1 MRKRLLASLMAMVLL
16 LSLFPISALAV
27 ERDKGSE
34 TPVACAVT
42 EGCTLQ
48 AGHECECVLPDEPE
62 TTEDDPADV
71 SGGDYNANNDTTE
84 IIPDQEEPG
93 EELTAAEQVAAMIA
107 ALPAPEDIDPED
119 EAQMGEVYNQ
129 ISYIYAFAEE
139 NGIDVKDNAAINAV
153 TAALYPVKT
162 LDAPVSDDVS
172 WKSCKA
178 CSEDNPH
185 MISTTAE
192 LDKIRTHIDS
202 NSARITGYFKL
213 TNDIAFKDADFQE
226 GGAYYNQGAGW
237 IPLDGVGWA
246 ISFAGTLDGAGHSI
260 DGIISNV
267 TSLENGLD
275 YKGTGL
281 FSCLTGRVKDLTL
294 QNFRLYDSESSQRE
308 EAGALSGYVN
318 GATIEDVTVLNSE
331 IYGSRCGGIAGYAI
345 NSSFRDC
352 TVQNVTIHSLGNCGG
367 IIGAVRGGVTVENC
381 QVGVSIQDIAGG
393 QTDYHAYNGGIWGGQ
408 GFGDYSGKA
417 NTIKNVIVDF
427 VYKSVNQGYVGGLIG
442 GYHNNGSN
450 TQVGIENAV
459 ITVDIEVG
467 NCNMVGGI
475 FGQLTSHTTLGAST
489 LANVVVI
496 GTIKS
501 TSKTKTVAAIGRVP
515 NSSQITLDKIYS
527 NVTGTEQSQ
536 GLAAMY
542 VDSGSPKITNSIFAG
557 GENIEDSMF
566 SNDSSYQKVI
576 LEKIKITYGDIF
588 EKELSDTQGSPTN
601 TDIFASESEQ
611 IIQLS
616 DGKWKGVGTGETKI
630 SVIAKINNFDYE
642 LAAIPV
648 TVTPMRIIYG
658 KADTTQNDD
667 GIGRPYITYA
677 LNENGTA
684 PKFSNLLG
692 FYPVKEGSQ
701 NGTFE
706 ADITKDKIDLKP
718 GIGDDSDVYYVYQN
732 DVSGNIIQTDTLPT
746 HPTTDA
752 DGNPHSIRVELKLKN
767 PNYRFCTVGTNWE
780 PGDTII
786 LYVTCYENG
795 MNEVDLYLEGD
806 SSPLETF
813 EGDREYEY
821 TGQGIVPTARDLTT
835 LYTKGTNT
843 DHSITSFTAHFHA
856 VQEGTAFSGTHLYN
870 QTNSQ
875 LTADALKAIAPTELG
890 VYSFVI
896 NGYSKDT
903 KTYCYA
909 SRRYSIVMGNPK
921 GEPTFDKVSSGV
933 ELSTITLSGSMKNAA
948 GIEVAGTF
956 SWDDGDQTVERG
968 KAYAWTFTPD
978 DTDHYNKATGT
989 AVVWPSSS
997 GGGSSSGSF
1006 TVSVDSGKNGSVT
1019 VSPKRAEKG
1028 DTVTITVKPNEGYE
1042 LNKLVVTGKNGGE
1055 IKLTNE
1061 GGGKYTFKMPAS
1073 RVEIEASFAKIE
1085 TEPKLPFADVSS
1097 GDWYYDA
1104 VVYVYKN
1111 GLMDGTGPAAFAPT
1125 TVLTRSMAAQV
1136 LWNLADSPAVP
1147 GTAGFTDVPSDAW
1160 YAGAVNW
1167 SAARGIVTGYSTG
1180 AFGPEDAVTREQL
1193 AAMLYRYAGTP
1204 EPTGSLDGF
1213 NDKDAVSDYA
1223 ADALC
1228 WAVDEGLLTGKGG
1241 GWLDPAGTATRAE
1254 MAAILMRFTE
1264 SHN

>member
-1 MRKRLLASLMAMVLL
+1 MRKRLLASIMAMVLL
-16 LSLFPISALAV
+16 PSLFPVSALAV

-62 TTEDDPADV
+62 TTEDDPAPADNVMSGNCGLYDYINKEYTDTVKWALTANDEDGYTLTISGNGPMGNAYITEDNV
-71 SGGDYNANNDTTE
+71 SSGEPEWHYSREKITRVVIQDGVTSVGAKSFKNYTNLKTVVLPASITKIGQDSFYGSGITSITLPANLTTIEPQAFYKCSSLNGTISVPVGVVSIPSYTFAATGISIIEFNGAVTE
-84 IIPDQEEPG
+84 IGVNAFMGCSSLTSITLPDTVTTIAPGAFSNCIQLESCVFPENPQFTKISKETFKGCTKLEEVLIPSSVTEI
-93 EELTAAEQVAAMIA
+93 AE
-107 ALPAPEDIDPED
+107 
-119 EAQMGEVYNQ
+119 
-129 ISYIYAFAEE
+129 SAFQGCT
-139 NGIDVKDNAAINAV
+139 NLKRVV
-153 TAALYPVKT
+153 L
-162 LDAPVSDDVS
+162 
-172 WKSCKA
+172 
-178 CSEDNPH
+178 
-185 MISTTAE
+185 
-192 LDKIRTHIDS
+192 S
-202 NSARITGYFKL
+202 NNLNTIGSM
-213 TNDIAFKDADFQE
+213 AFKDASLME
-226 GGAYYNQGAGW
+226 GVYIPASLSSIPENNQIFKGMANNSVIYLGSSDLISLMLQSKADPTSTSNGFDSEKTSLAVTDGGTFAADTKFESGKLATPIKEGSIFDGWYENEGCTGTAVTNSTVGKTYYAKW
-237 IPLDGVGWA
+237 IELKSDA
-246 ISFAGTLDGAGHSI
+246 ISMEYGSTQTLPTIEGVTLSNWRSSDSTIVSIEDDRLKANKVGKTTITATARTEAGGTGTLTV
-260 DGIISNV
+260 NV
-267 TSLENGLD
+267 E
-275 YKGTGL
+275 
-281 FSCLTGRVKDLTL
+281 
-294 QNFRLYDSESSQRE
+294 
-308 EAGALSGYVN
+308 
-318 GATIEDVTVLNSE
+318 
-331 IYGSRCGGIAGYAI
+331 
-345 NSSFRDC
+345 
-352 TVQNVTIHSLGNCGG
+352 
-367 IIGAVRGGVTVENC
+367 
-381 QVGVSIQDIAGG
+381 
-393 QTDYHAYNGGIWGGQ
+393 
-408 GFGDYSGKA
+408 
-417 NTIKNVIVDF
+417 
-427 VYKSVNQGYVGGLIG
+427 
-442 GYHNNGSN
+442 
-450 TQVGIENAV
+450 
-459 ITVDIEVG
+459 
-467 NCNMVGGI
+467 
-475 FGQLTSHTTLGAST
+475 
-489 LANVVVI
+489 
-496 GTIKS
+496 
-501 TSKTKTVAAIGRVP
+501 
-515 NSSQITLDKIYS
+515 
-527 NVTGTEQSQ
+527 
-536 GLAAMY
+536 
-542 VDSGSPKITNSIFAG
+542 
-557 GENIEDSMF
+557 
-566 SNDSSYQKVI
+566 
-576 LEKIKITYGDIF
+576 
-588 EKELSDTQGSPTN
+588 
-601 TDIFASESEQ
+601 
-611 IIQLS
+611 
-616 DGKWKGVGTGETKI
+616 
-630 SVIAKINNFDYE
+630 
-642 LAAIPV
+642 
-648 TVTPMRIIYG
+648 VTPMRIIYG

-667 GIGRPYITYA
+667 DIGRPYITYA
-677 LNENGTA
+677 LNEDGTA
-684 PKFSNLLG
+684 PKFSDLLG
-692 FYPVKEGSQ
+692 FYPVKKGSQ
-701 NGTFE
+701 NGTYE

-875 LTADALKAIAPTELG
+875 LTADTLKAIAPTELG

-903 KTYCYA
+903 KTYCYS

-921 GEPTFDKVSSGV
+921 GEPTFDKVSSG
-933 ELSTITLSGSMKNAA
+933 
-948 GIEVAGTF
+948 
-956 SWDDGDQTVERG
+956 
-968 KAYAWTFTPD
+968 
-978 DTDHYNKATGT
+978 
-989 AVVWPSSS
+989 
-997 GGGSSSGSF
+997 
-1006 TVSVDSGKNGSVT
+1006 VDSGKNGSVT

-1042 LNKLVVTGKNGGE
+1042 LDKLVVTGKNGGE

-1073 RVEIEASFAKIE
+1073 RAEIEASFAKIE
-1085 TEPKLPFADVSS
+1085 AEPKLPFADVSS

-1167 SAARGIVTGYSTG
+1167 SASRGIVTGYSTG

-1241 GWLDPAGTATRAE
+1241 GWLNPAGTATRAE